1 MTRKLSLKREALT
14 ELHTEDLRDVVGG
27 AASGVSCPVRDCL
40 DTKVICLPTHEG
52 CTPAMP
58 G

>member
-1 MTRKLSLKREALT
+1 MTRKLTLKRETLT
-14 ELHTEDLRDVVGG
+14 ELAVEDLRDVVG
-27 AASGVSCPVRDCL
+27 AASGLSCPVRDCL
-40 DTKVICLPTHEG
+40 DSDVICFPTREG